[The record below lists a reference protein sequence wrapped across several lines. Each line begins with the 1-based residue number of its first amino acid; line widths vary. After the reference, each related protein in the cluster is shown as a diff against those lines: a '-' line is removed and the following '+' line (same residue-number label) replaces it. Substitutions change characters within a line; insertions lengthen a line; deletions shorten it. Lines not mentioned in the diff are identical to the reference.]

1 MMHPVYPYYQQ
12 RVSKIQL
19 LGMLVELLVHS
30 LLSAESQQ
38 CLSFLY
44 EVSTKVITETFPK

>member
-1 MMHPVYPYYQQ
+1 MKEQHKWSALYKAYYQQ

-19 LGMLVELLVHS
+19 LGTFVELLIHS

-38 CLSFLY
+38 CLSFL
-44 EVSTKVITETFPK
+44 